1 MADIPRSSPTGLGAG
16 AGTRFGSGWISGVL
30 GIVFSALAG
39 GGVLCLLFPSWLT
52 TPDARRLYPLDVVRF
67 LIYAF
72 LVAGFGLGTLS
83 VLLRRSKGL
92 GVSALALAA
101 VTTLL
106 GGSTTKVGTL
116 DGGPPGY
123 VGLDWFLLNVLV
135 LSLIFIP
142 MERAFAR
149 LRAQPIFRF
158 GWRTDLTHFAMSH
171 LLLQAIV
178 LLTLVPATVLFAWA
192 VWPGLQRA
200 VQAQP
205 LILQFVEIVVVADLA
220 EYVVHR
226 TFHGVPWLWRFH
238 AIHHSAQAMDW
249 LAGSRLHLLDIV
261 VTRGLS
267 FVPLYLLGFSA
278 PALYAYLV
286 FVSFHAVFIHANVR
300 FRFKPI
306 EWLVVTPRFH
316 HWHHA
321 DAPEA
326 VDTNFAIHLP
336 VIDRLFGT
344 CYFPDGRWPDAYG
357 IRGDSVPDGW
367 LRQLGWPF
375 RRARPVVS

>member
-1 MADIPRSSPTGLGAG
+1 MADIPRSSPTRLGAG

-52 TPDARRLYPLDVVRF
+52 TPDARPLYPLDVVRF

-83 VLLRRSKGL
+83 VLLRRSKRL

-178 LLTLVPATVLFAWA
+178 LLTLVPATVLFA
-192 VWPGLQRA
+192 
-200 VQAQP
+200 
-205 LILQFVEIVVVADLA
+205 
-220 EYVVHR
+220 
-226 TFHGVPWLWRFH
+226 
-238 AIHHSAQAMDW
+238 
-249 LAGSRLHLLDIV
+249 
-261 VTRGLS
+261 
-267 FVPLYLLGFSA
+267 
-278 PALYAYLV
+278 
-286 FVSFHAVFIHANVR
+286 
-300 FRFKPI
+300 
-306 EWLVVTPRFH
+306 
-316 HWHHA
+316 
-321 DAPEA
+321 
-326 VDTNFAIHLP
+326 
-336 VIDRLFGT
+336 
-344 CYFPDGRWPDAYG
+344 
-357 IRGDSVPDGW
+357 
-367 LRQLGWPF
+367 
-375 RRARPVVS
+375 